1 MGISINPRLERIL
14 KSSHADG
21 RSFTNVLTSLDL
33 LEKKDGC
40 FNTEK
45 KNLSYTNKHARY
57 KKVLDTP
64 QSKQVE
70 DDPNNDLKKF
80 STQLLK
86 RIITPDQFREV
97 LRDNGINP
105 MVEGINKVVRDHEV
119 GKFVKFNELF
129 GAVVKHKKDKFDPT
143 QINFEI
149 KTKQFYKES
158 ANEQNGSKSMVPM
171 NNGTGQLIYFSQ
183 KKPISCKF
191 NSFQSNKDIFDWDLS
206 TLNKLKSGELN
217 PPNCSKNDP
226 KQKTLFQSNI
236 FNDTPVFESPNK
248 KQRPSTAFLGGS
260 GDIFTWK
267 GSNSESKAQNDIRRR
282 NPNEK
287 LINQDAVERKPV
299 KINKMLFS
307 SVENSLNTKA

>member
-1 MGISINPRLERIL
+1 
-14 KSSHADG
+14 
-21 RSFTNVLTSLDL
+21 
-33 LEKKDGC
+33 
-40 FNTEK
+40 
-45 KNLSYTNKHARY
+45 
-57 KKVLDTP
+57 
-64 QSKQVE
+64 
-70 DDPNNDLKKF
+70 
-80 STQLLK
+80 
-86 RIITPDQFREV
+86 
-97 LRDNGINP
+97 

-158 ANEQNGSKSMVPM
+158 ADEQNGSKSMVPM

-183 KKPISCKF
+183 KKPINCKF
-191 NSFQSNKDIFDWDLS
+191 NSFQSNKDVFDWDLS

-226 KQKTLFQSNI
+226 KQKTLFQSDI
-236 FNDTPVFESPNK
+236 FNDTPMFESPNK

-267 GSNSESKAQNDIRRR
+267 GSNSESKAQNDIKRR

-287 LINQDAVERKPV
+287 LINQDVVERKPV

-307 SVENSLNTKA
+307 SVDNSLNTKA